1 MIEWLRTKV
10 AGRSYSEIAQAI
22 AGKIDMPIL
31 IGWIAD
37 TIWESYRSNDLR
49 EACMKEIMEKR
60 VAIEEAT
67 EGCDRLID
75 MQDFGIPDPLIIAV
89 WSFWLFL
96 IIIYYHNRNKP
107 YPLGPRKD

>member
-1 MIEWLRTKV
+1 MIEWLRAKV
-10 AGRSYSEIAQAI
+10 RGRSYSEIAQSI
-22 AGKIDMPIL
+22 AGKIDTPIL
-31 IGWIAD
+31 VAWIAD
-37 TIWESYRSNDLR
+37 IAWESYRSDVLR
-49 EACMKEIMEKR
+49 KACMKEIMEKR

-67 EGCDRLID
+67 EVCDRWIN

-107 YPLGPRKD
+107 YPLGPAK